1 MNKNCKKYFD
11 KLLFSDAK
19 KRKPSPRFRAPQKL
33 KIFVGDTRSGSIVF
47 HPVSKLRR
55 TQWIPT
61 FVGMTILFFYCA
73 KLLFS
78 EVFIAGQWGTYC
90 YENYFLINVFAIVMD
105 SGVISEP
112 LIMRATSFT
121 RSSPVISQTDVV
133 VLSLVTDLD
142 ILK

>member
-1 MNKNCKKYFD
+1 MTI
-11 KLLFSDAK
+11 LFFFTALNFYLATQ
-19 KRKPSPRFRAPQKL
+19 KRKPSPRRRP
-33 KIFVGDTRSGSIVF
+33 GSIVF

-55 TQWIPT
+55 TQWIPACA
-61 FVGMTILFFYCA
+61 GMTILFFYRA

-78 EVFIAGQWGTYC
+78 GVFITGQLGTVFLRYC
-90 YENYFLINVFAIVMD
+90 YENYFLINVFAIVID

>member
-1 MNKNCKKYFD
+1 MKKLRTFVIPATAGIGTKKFYKYLIGARCARFRVPIPACAGMTIFVNKNCKNY
-11 KLLFSDAK
+11 
-19 KRKPSPRFRAPQKL
+19 P
-33 KIFVGDTRSGSIVF
+33 
-47 HPVSKLRR
+47 
-55 TQWIPT
+55 
-61 FVGMTILFFYCA
+61 A

-78 EVFIAGQWGTYC
+78 EVFTAGQWGIVLLRYC

>member
-1 MNKNCKKYFD
+1 MFHSANDKVRRTQWIPACAGMTRLNINFLSRLRCARFRVPIPACAGMTIFVNKNCKKYFD
-11 KLLFSDAK
+11 KLLFS
-19 KRKPSPRFRAPQKL
+19 
-33 KIFVGDTRSGSIVF
+33 
-47 HPVSKLRR
+47 
-55 TQWIPT
+55 
-61 FVGMTILFFYCA
+61 
-73 KLLFS
+73 
-78 EVFIAGQWGTYC
+78 EVFIAGQWGIVFLRYC

>member
-1 MNKNCKKYFD
+1 MSLNINCS
-11 KLLFSDAK
+11 LRALFAQLANVD
-19 KRKPSPRFRAPQKL
+19 
-33 KIFVGDTRSGSIVF
+33 
-47 HPVSKLRR
+47 
-55 TQWIPT
+55 
-61 FVGMTILFFYCA
+61 

-78 EVFIAGQWGTYC
+78 EVFTAGQWGIVFLQYC

-121 RSSPVISQTDVV
+121 RSSSVISQTDVV
-133 VLSLVTDLD
+133 VLSLATDLD